1 MFRTPAWFIAAI
13 IALSGI
19 VSTGVTTSHAQQAIE
34 LTLDSAV
41 DIAMGGSYRIKQL
54 ELNIERNRYLL
65 KARQA
70 SLKSRV
76 YMNLRAPQVEAD
88 SDFKWNSEANR
99 DVIVRE
105 NTSRWQMD
113 LSVQQPVIL
122 FGYPTNGYLSLNN
135 RVYQYNQRNGG
146 IETDY
151 YNRYYLRF
159 QQPFFQPN
167 VLKNDIEE
175 AKLDLERRE
184 LEYVR
189 DRVNLINSVSDDFYD
204 LFDFMYRDTIYNR
217 QIENLN
223 AVVGIA
229 AEKAAADTTKNYEY
243 IQAQIELT
251 NARESLL
258 QNNSSIRRESNGIK
272 QRLRMDPEDSV
283 HVEPTVKI
291 VPLIV
296 DKDQAVEYGYSL
308 SPSLRIQSIDYRNNE
323 INLDNS
329 KGWDAFRVNLEM
341 TYGLEKEDKTPRG
354 MWEQYDNSYSVS
366 LSAYVPI
373 WDWGRRKDRIEAQRI
388 SLKMTELRMEE
399 NRNNI
404 RSNILN
410 AAENLIEYQ
419 QRAINLE
426 KSLGM
431 VQQLSDI
438 SVQQYRDD
446 LISLQDML
454 RIASRQRD
462 TELNFLDAYLGY
474 RRSLLWLMVQ
484 TYYDYENGISLI
496 DKYRPRQEVSGGA
509 VMVSPKIAQW

>member
-1 MFRTPAWFIAAI
+1 M
-13 IALSGI
+13 
-19 VSTGVTTSHAQQAIE
+19 
-34 LTLDSAV
+34 
-41 DIAMGGSYRIKQL
+41 
-54 ELNIERNRYLL
+54 NI
-65 KARQA
+65 
-70 SLKSRV
+70 
-76 YMNLRAPQVEAD
+76 RAPQVEAMSDYKWD
-88 SDFKWNSEANR
+88 SDKNR
-99 DVIVRE
+99 DIIVRE

-135 RVYQYNQRNGG
+135 RIYQYNQKLEG

-167 VLKNDIEE
+167 ELKNDIEE

-184 LEYVR
+184 LEYIR
-189 DRVNLINSVSDDFYD
+189 DRVNLINSISDDYYD
-204 LFDFMYRDTIYNR
+204 LFDYMYRDTIYRR
-217 QIENLN
+217 QIENLD
-223 AVVGIA
+223 AVVGFA

-251 NARESLL
+251 NARENLL

-272 QRLRMDPEDSV
+272 QRLRMNPEDSV
-283 HVEPTVKI
+283 HVAPTVNI
-291 VPLIV
+291 VPVTV
-296 DKDQAVEYGYSL
+296 DKDQAVGYGYNL
-308 SPSLRIQSIDYRNNE
+308 SPSLKIQSINHRKDE
-323 INLDNS
+323 IDLDNS
-329 KGWDAFRVNLEM
+329 KGWNAFRVNLEM
-341 TYGLEKEDKTPRG
+341 TYGLEKEEQTPRG
-354 MWEQYDNSYSVS
+354 MWEEYDNSYSVS
-366 LSAYVPI
+366 LFAYVPI
-373 WDWGRRKDRIEAQRI
+373 WDWGRRKDRIDAERI
-388 SLKMTELRMEE
+388 NLKMTELRMEE

-404 RSNILN
+404 RSNIIT

-419 QRAINLE
+419 QRAVNLE

-431 VQQLSDI
+431 VQQLTDI

-462 TELNFLDAYLGY
+462 TELNFIDAYLGY

-496 DKYRPRQEVSGGA
+496 DKYRPRQEVSSG
-509 VMVSPKIAQW
+509 MTTVSPKMARW